1 MKLFALA
8 VCCAA
13 LAILTACTQSV
24 PTNSAA
30 PTVAA
35 SPQPVKVATPDALA
49 AARGNFA
56 KDCVACHQESGEG
69 GLVKVEDKKLKV
81 PSFKTDNAKKRSD
94 ADFTKQISNGGDG
107 MPAFKAKLS
116 GAEIADLVKLVRR
129 EFQAK

>member
-13 LAILTACTQSV
+13 IVALTSCTQSA

-35 SPQPVKVATPDALA
+35 TPLPVKAATPDALA

-56 KDCVACHQESGEG
+56 KDCVACHQDNGEG
-69 GLVKVEDKKLKV
+69 GLVKVEDKRLKV

-107 MPAFKAKLS
+107 MPPFKDKLS
-116 GAEIADLVKLVRR
+116 AAEIADLVKFVRS